1 MRPGLALSPL
11 YRGRTVSETA
21 LHDAG
26 GGNLYQPIATP
37 SRGSSDLVLVRA
49 LKEHGASSVAH
60 RHDREEVIWV
70 LAGRAWAQIER
81 RTVEMGPGDA
91 LIVAAGDLHRVE
103 NRGPDRFEC
112 IVAKPAGIRFLDAT
126 GESCRCPAGCC
137 RRMPRRQGSGPAG
150 REAGTG

>member
-49 LKEHGASSVAH
+49 HKEHGASSVAH

-91 LIVAAGDLHRVE
+91 LIVAAGDLHRSRTE
-103 NRGPDRFEC
+103 AGPVR
-112 IVAKPAGIRFLDAT
+112 AH
-126 GESCRCPAGCC
+126 
-137 RRMPRRQGSGPAG
+137 RRQAG
-150 REAGTG
+150 RHPLPRADGRELPLPGWML